1 MPTPPFQ
8 LVRRGLGVLP
18 ILDAVIVTASGLGKL
33 LDNRKLGYR
42 SGESAKRSIAFAPTK
57 LSPKPTKEISMTS
70 SCARSM
76 AVCPLAGMIAGR
88 SGCKSSTV
96 EAAGNGSATEM
107 SGPPTYNDVYQVR
120 NPRICAKVTSPPSVA
135 QATAL
140 VQCSS
145 ESDTTGN
152 ATPAIWLATDLQ
164 VEMGAGRNY
173 IPGTD
178 DRQELDPTAKIY
190 PLRGQ
195 GTRWSCGP
203 ATSYPAGQNCMKWP
217 AGPGGQGSCWKTSFG
232 DWNCGMTI
240 GSPNWVAKHKGPTTY

>member
-1 MPTPPFQ
+1 M
-8 LVRRGLGVLP
+8 
-18 ILDAVIVTASGLGKL
+18 IL
-33 LDNRKLGYR
+33 Y
-42 SGESAKRSIAFAPTK
+42 
-57 LSPKPTKEISMTS
+57 
-70 SCARSM
+70 CARST
-76 AVCPLAGMIAGR
+76 ALCLLAGILAGL
-88 SGCKSSTV
+88 SGCKSSGA
-96 EAAGNGSATEM
+96 EASGNGSAAEM
-107 SGPPTYNDVYQVR
+107 SGPPTYNAVYQVR

-145 ESDTTGN
+145 ESDTTGS
-152 ATPAIWLATDLQ
+152 ASPAIWLATDLK
-164 VEMGAGRNY
+164 VEMGAPRNY

-178 DRQELDPTAKIY
+178 DRQNLDPSAKIY

-203 ATSYPAGQNCMKWP
+203 AASYPAGQNCMKWP

-240 GSPNWVAKHKGPTTY
+240 GSTHWIAKQKGPTTY